1 MKKIIA
7 ILILSINLMGMT
19 TKEGIINK
27 TLSFEGKKLGNSMR
41 GIELST
47 LNTYNKLC
55 GTNWKLNN
63 LTHSQAMKILSK
75 LFWSDRLN
83 YINNDKVSQFIFDWQ
98 VNTKPSTAYRLMHK
112 SLGLKSQSILSL
124 ELVAKINENPKL
136 ALKKFYNARLNY
148 MKSLKNWNKYNG
160 GWVKRSNKLIE

>member
-19 TKEGIINK
+19 TKEEIINN

-83 YINNDKVSQFIFDWQ
+83 YINNDKVLQFIFDWQ
-98 VNTKPSTAYRLMHK
+98 VNTKSSTAYRLMHK
-112 SLGLKSQSILSL
+112 SLGLKPQSILSL

-148 MKSLKNWNKYNG
+148 MKSLKNWNIYKG
-160 GWVKRSNKLIE
+160 GWVKRLNKLIE

>member
-19 TKEGIINK
+19 TKEEIINN

-63 LTHSQAMKILSK
+63 LTHSQAVKILSK

-83 YINNDKVSQFIFDWQ
+83 YINNDKVLQFIFDWQ
-98 VNTKPSTAYRLMHK
+98 VNTKSSTAYRLMHK
-112 SLGLKSQSILSL
+112 SLGLKPQSILSL

-148 MKSLKNWNKYNG
+148 MKSLKNWNIYKG
-160 GWVKRSNKLIE
+160 GWVKRLNKLIE

>member
-19 TKEGIINK
+19 TKEEIINN

-47 LNTYNKLC
+47 LNTYNELC

-98 VNTKPSTAYRLMHK
+98 VNTKPSNAYRLMHK
-112 SLGLKSQSILSL
+112 SLGLKPQSILSL
-124 ELVAKINENPKL
+124 ELIAKVNENPKL
-136 ALKKFYNARLNY
+136 ALKKFYNVRLDY
-148 MKSLKNWNKYNG
+148 LKSLKNWNIYKG
-160 GWVKRSNKLIE
+160 GLVKRLNKLME